1 MITPWL
7 QATAKRRSGATRRHL
22 HMSIAVGLLAGVA
35 GRMVVP
41 CGIPSVLDRQ
51 WFHAEWGTLMVHL
64 GLVPDSPGSENP
76 TASFS
81 SGSAVPLS
89 YIIYL
94 PDWTL
99 ICRSVL
105 AHPPTDREEKK
116 FLQCACVLEAKP
128 RRRDFPLILHRDFS
142 SGLVPCIFRKGTD

>member
-1 MITPWL
+1 
-7 QATAKRRSGATRRHL
+7 
-22 HMSIAVGLLAGVA
+22 
-35 GRMVVP
+35 MVVP
-41 CGIPSVLDRQ
+41 RGIPSVLDRQ

-105 AHPPTDREEKK
+105 AHPPTDREEKSFTVRLRVGGK
-116 FLQCACVLEAKP
+116 AKKTWLSVNFTSGFFLWACAVHIPKRNWLEKKINNVQSRTHPTPPFAYN
-128 RRRDFPLILHRDFS
+128 RDLLGLRFS
-142 SGLVPCIFRKGTD
+142 NL